1 MAVKI
6 WDICPF
12 SSKKELG
19 KCHNEFIALIPKD
32 DYVLIRDPD
41 TMYLHPHQRTWIEE
55 IVNKHG
61 DKWDL
66 LGCMTNRVGVYEQV
80 QRQITHIWC
89 SEKGE
94 RIDFHPDTMFDV
106 KDMNAHM
113 GVASALLSYFEQSF
127 PFDKPEY
134 IKETSIIAGFFMLFK
149 RSLWDK
155 IKFEEGID
163 FDIKFCNAVKKSGG
177 RIGIMQGIYLWHSYR
192 LLSDNP
198 TKYKKHLL

>member
-1 MAVKI
+1 MSIKI

-19 KCHNEFIALIPKD
+19 KCHNEFISLIPKD

-55 IVNKHG
+55 IVEKHG
-61 DKWDL
+61 NEWDL
-66 LGCMTNRVGVYEQV
+66 LGCMTNRVGVHNQCYGSNFVLHRERDVIFNETDIKQHFLLEKDC
-80 QRQITHIWC
+80 RSMGNTI
-89 SEKGE
+89 SE
-94 RIDFHPDTMFDV
+94 T
-106 KDMNAHM
+106 N
-113 GVASALLSYFEQSF
+113 L
-127 PFDKPEY
+127 
-134 IKETSIIAGFFMLFK
+134 IAGFFMLFK

-163 FDIKFCNAVKKSGG
+163 FDIKFCNAVKKAGG
-177 RIGIMQGIYLWHSYR
+177 KIGIMHGIYLWHSYR
-192 LLSDNP
+192 LTESNP